1 MLKITMADT
10 TYLKCG
16 SGPIS
21 FLISGYFS
29 EDMQGR
35 EEGRGEGREEEG
47 REEEGGRKRGVQL
60 VHYFLKSMTH
70 TPKTTYTSY
79 NNRVKYY

>member
-29 EDMQGR
+29 EDVQGREGGREGGR
-35 EEGRGEGREEEG
+35 EEGRNGRGEGRGE
-47 REEEGGRKRGVQL
+47 KRDTISTLLLEVDDI
-60 VHYFLKSMTH
+60 Y
-70 TPKTTYTSY
+70 TPKTTYY
-79 NNRVKYY
+79 